1 MIKEIKYS
9 GYTAQPSDYECQDGD
24 LAFSL
29 NLINENG
36 HLSPISAPSETLNLQ
51 EDESVAIIHT
61 VENHQNYIL
70 IRSIYDAE
78 DLKAVY
84 WLCNSDETTDTKN
97 ATFITVIPN
106 FSNVAIIGNTV
117 IFATDKGMRYIL
129 WKNDTYLSLGSKP
142 PFLII
147 DFGLKYK
154 GRLASSDTFVD
165 VAEACVG
172 GESSPASSKRR
183 HKATK
188 EELAD
193 ITQRIY
199 AQLLSAVN
207 EAIIAN
213 GYFYQ
218 PFFIRYA
225 YRLYDG
231 TYAWHSSPILMLP
244 NVTVPRIDI
253 TSNEAGSETGLR
265 TVGSQLNI
273 PYFTLNYNINEAQ
286 IKDLKTWA
294 DIITAV
300 DIFISAPIY
309 TFNQSKDLD
318 SATTT
323 LASLYASGTVAAVSG
338 SNNANRGRSDSNY
351 LLGHYADAG
360 DNSRYIDHTAN
371 KTLTD
376 NIKCWNIKWHER
388 FLENIKSVHE
398 FYKIAE
404 IDISELAPTN
414 GMQPLNLTTTDL
426 TNLVSRPTLP
436 DDYIS
441 HATLCPK
448 NLLTFN
454 SRLNITGVDFTP
466 SAPLPIPASV
476 EYGNAE
482 GPDSD
487 YTVTV
492 WSRHNG
498 VICRAVHKSS
508 ITADKF
514 NVATG
519 CPRYI
524 YYPDANAFKMEICI
538 SDTIRYT
545 IPLTPHDFLNGAY
558 YFGGI
563 LTDRTPYNST
573 EETPSDTALSVS
585 MPSKIYTSEVNNPF
599 AFPPANI
606 NTVGSGTVLALSS
619 AAKALSQGQFGQFP
633 LYAFT
638 SEGIWALE
646 LSESGSFRAI
656 QPITRDVCKNPQ
668 GITQIDSAVLFP
680 SDRGIMLL
688 SGAEAVCISDNIN
701 NENPFNILELP
712 YMAELHSKLGHT
724 IDTCM
729 PIQPFA
735 AFLENCR
742 MVYNYTQ
749 QRIIIYNE
757 EYTYAYIYSLKTRL
771 WSMMYS
777 SIKYNI
783 NSYPEALAVT
793 KDGKMVN
800 FAQTDRASVGG
811 LLLTRPMKLDAP
823 DLLKTIDTIIQRGNF
838 RKGHVQV
845 VLYGSRDLY
854 DWSLIWSSK
863 DHYLRGFRGS
873 PYKYY
878 RIALL
883 CNLDKDE
890 SISGATIQ
898 YTPRLT
904 NQPR

>member
-1 MIKEIKYS
+1 MINEIKYR
-9 GYTAQPSDYECQDGD
+9 GYTAQPSDYNAPDGD

-36 HLSPISAPSETLNLQ
+36 YLSPIPVLFPSLKLLDGEQL
-51 EDESVAIIHT
+51 VIIHT
-61 VENHQNYIL
+61 VENRRNYIL
-70 IRSIYDAE
+70 LRDIYDADE
-78 DLKAVY
+78 SKALYWISHSNDL
-84 WLCNSDETTDTKN
+84 TDTAN
-97 ATFITVIPN
+97 ATFVTIIPGFRDVVIM
-106 FSNVAIIGNTV
+106 GNTL
-117 IFATDKGMRYIL
+117 IFATDKGMRYLL
-129 WKNDTYLSLGSKP
+129 WKKGTYLSLGSRP
-142 PFLII
+142 PFLIM

-154 GRLASSDTFVD
+154 GRLASSETFID

-172 GESSPASSKRR
+172 DGASSGISRPTRR

-188 EELAD
+188 EDLAD

-207 EAIIAN
+207 ETIIAN

-231 TYAWHSSPILMLP
+231 THAWHSAPILMLP
-244 NVTVPRIDI
+244 TVTVPRIDI
-253 TSNEAGSETGLR
+253 TSNEAGSEAGLR

-273 PYFTLNYNINEAQ
+273 PYFILNHNIEDNQLE
-286 IKDLKTWA
+286 DLKAWS
-294 DIITAV
+294 DIVTAIDV
-300 DIFISAPIY
+300 FISAPIY
-309 TFNQSKDLD
+309 TFDQSKDLD
-318 SATTT
+318 SATIS
-323 LASLYASGTVAAVSG
+323 LQALYAAGTTTAVSG
-338 SNNANRGRSDSNY
+338 GNNANRGRSKSNY
-351 LLGHYADAG
+351 LLGHYAEAAE
-360 DNSRYIDHTAN
+360 NSRYIDH
-371 KTLTD
+371 LTSETTN
-376 NIKCWNIKWHER
+376 NINCWNVRWHER
-388 FLENIKSVHE
+388 FLENIKSVHD

-404 IDISELAPTN
+404 IDISELAPTE

-426 TNLVSRPTLP
+426 TNLVTRPTLS

-441 HATLCPK
+441 HATLTPK
-448 NLLTFN
+448 TLLTFN

-466 SAPLPIPASV
+466 AAPLPIRASV

-482 GPDSD
+482 GDNTD
-487 YTVTV
+487 YTITV

-498 VICRAVHKSS
+498 ITCQTIHKSS
-508 ITADKF
+508 ITTDKF
-514 NVATG
+514 NVPTG

-524 YYPDANAFKMEICI
+524 FYPDANAFKMEIRI
-538 SDTIRYT
+538 SDTLRYT
-545 IPLTPHDFLNGAY
+545 LPLTPHDFLNGAY

-563 LTDRTPYNST
+563 LADRTPPDNS
-573 EETPSDTALSVS
+573 EETDSNTVSSVS

-599 AFPPANI
+599 IFPPEYI
-606 NTVGSGTVLALSS
+606 NTVGTGTVFALSS

-638 SEGIWALE
+638 SEGIWAME
-646 LSESGSFRAI
+646 ISETGSFRAR
-656 QPITRDVCKNPQ
+656 QPITRDVCRNTH

-680 SDRGIMLL
+680 SDRGIMLI
-688 SGAEAVCISDNIN
+688 SGAEAICISDDIN
-701 NENPFNILELP
+701 SDTPFDISQLP
-712 YMAELHSKLGHT
+712 QMNTMAEHCFADSIL
-724 IDTCM
+724 
-729 PIQPFA
+729 PVQPFTI
-735 AFLENCR
+735 FLKNCR
-742 MVYNYTQ
+742 MIYDYAH
-749 QRIIIYNE
+749 QRVIIYNE
-757 EYTYAYIYSLKTRL
+757 EYDYAYIYSLRTRL
-771 WSMMYS
+771 WGMMS
-777 SIKYNI
+777 SAIKYDV
-783 NSYPEALAVT
+783 NSYPYPLAVSRSNELI
-793 KDGKMVN
+793 D
-800 FAQTDRASVGG
+800 FACSDSYFLPSM
-811 LLLTRPMKLDAP
+811 LLSRPLKLDAP

-845 VLYGSRDLY
+845 ILYGSRDLY

-873 PYKYY
+873 PYKYF

-883 CNLDKDE
+883 CHLDKDE